1 MYSNS
6 IYGWGTGAALVYQNR
21 NNDRYPM
28 RGGANNESMCG
39 SFFIYVDGVSS
50 RTSWPFGAA
59 LSYKPAA

>member
-1 MYSNS
+1 
-6 IYGWGTGAALVYQNR
+6 
-21 NNDRYPM
+21 M